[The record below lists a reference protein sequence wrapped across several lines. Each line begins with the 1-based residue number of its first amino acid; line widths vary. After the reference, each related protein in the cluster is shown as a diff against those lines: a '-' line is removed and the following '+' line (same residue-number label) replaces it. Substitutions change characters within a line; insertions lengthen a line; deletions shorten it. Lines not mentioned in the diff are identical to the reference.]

1 MPKDIVEMLPD
12 VGNMRQSVLP
22 ERNAEHAS
30 YARYMVEM
38 ANDQREENR
47 KLQEIRAKRAGVDLK
62 TYLTQQA
69 ASTQA
74 TLDRPKEKDLSHWLR
89 EVPKEAQI
97 NKPDENGHIEMPT
110 REISPQ
116 EYAAFNATKNNRNTR
131 GQSEKS
137 SAGEERKEA
146 AVNAFICSPGVSLEN
161 LNPEERARI
170 QKPTAYEEPPLL
182 AIETKPVKKAG
193 WDFQG
198 GSTWLGNLLWKWRH
212 RNDRT

>member
-12 VGNMRQSVLP
+12 VGNMRQSVLS

-30 YARYMVEM
+30 YAQYMADMGRNE
-38 ANDQREENR
+38 AQKEENK
-47 KLQEIRAKRAGVDLK
+47 KLQEIRKQRHGIDPFA
-62 TYLTQQA
+62 QA
-69 ASTQA
+69 PSTQA
-74 TLDRPKEKDLSHWLR
+74 ILARPKEKDEEHFNRPFVECQIRDSDGLVNVR
-89 EVPKEAQI
+89 ERPLEEKERSYAEAIRRRPK
-97 NKPDENGHIEMPT
+97 N
-110 REISPQ
+110 SV
-116 EYAAFNATKNNRNTR
+116 

-170 QKPTAYEEPPLL
+170 QKPAIYEEPPVL

-212 RNDRT
+212 RND

>member
-30 YARYMVEM
+30 YARYMADMGRNE
-38 ANDQREENR
+38 AQREENR
-47 KLQEIRAKRAGVDLK
+47 KIQEIRKQRHGIAPFA
-62 TYLTQQA
+62 QA
-69 ASTQA
+69 PSTQA
-74 TLDRPKEKDLSHWLR
+74 ILARPKEKDEEHFNRPLANCQIRDSDGVVDIGERHLEEKERSHAEAIR
-89 EVPKEAQI
+89 RRPKNSI
-97 NKPDENGHIEMPT
+97 
-110 REISPQ
+110 
-116 EYAAFNATKNNRNTR
+116 

-161 LNPEERARI
+161 LNPEERARL
-170 QKPTAYEEPPLL
+170 QKPAAYEEPPVL

-212 RNDRT
+212 RND

>member
-1 MPKDIVEMLPD
+1 MPKDLVEMLPD

-30 YARYMVEM
+30 YARYMAEM
-38 ANDQREENR
+38 GRNEAQREENK
-47 KLQEIRAKRAGVDLK
+47 KLQEIRKQRHGIDPFA
-62 TYLTQQA
+62 QA
-69 ASTQA
+69 PSTQA
-74 TLDRPKEKDLSHWLR
+74 ILARPKEKDEEHFNRPLVECHIR
-89 EVPKEAQI
+89 DDKGQI
-97 NKPDENGHIEMPT
+97 NV
-110 REISPQ
+110 
-116 EYAAFNATKNNRNTR
+116 AARVLEEAERNHLEAIRRRPKNSI

-137 SAGEERKEA
+137 AFDQEHREA

-170 QKPTAYEEPPLL
+170 QRPAAYEEPPVL
-182 AIETKPVKKAG
+182 AIETKPIKKAG

-212 RNDRT
+212 RND

>member
-30 YARYMVEM
+30 YARYMADMGRNE
-38 ANDQREENR
+38 AQREENK
-47 KLQEIRAKRAGVDLK
+47 KLQEIRKQRHGLDPFA
-62 TYLTQQA
+62 QA
-69 ASTQA
+69 PSTQA
-74 TLDRPKEKDLSHWLR
+74 ILARPKEKDEEHFNRPLVECQIRDSDGLVDVR
-89 EVPKEAQI
+89 ERPLEERERGHAEAIRRRPKNSI
-97 NKPDENGHIEMPT
+97 
-110 REISPQ
+110 
-116 EYAAFNATKNNRNTR
+116 

-170 QKPTAYEEPPLL
+170 QKPKVYEEQP
-182 AIETKPVKKAG
+182 AIGVEAPKSKKWG
-193 WDFQG
+193 WREKMGWF
-198 GSTWLGNLLWKWRH
+198 LWDWRGK
-212 RNDRT
+212 